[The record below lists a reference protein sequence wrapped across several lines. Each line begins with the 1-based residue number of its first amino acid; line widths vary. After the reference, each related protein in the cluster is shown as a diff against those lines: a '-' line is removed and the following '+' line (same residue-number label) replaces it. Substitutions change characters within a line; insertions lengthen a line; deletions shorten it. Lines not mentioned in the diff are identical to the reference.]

1 MEKGGG
7 DELYTLHEQAVA
19 FARLMIKWN
28 QAFGDLPIVEGTLES
43 KAGGDLKPNPT
54 NDTG

>member
-1 MEKGGG
+1 VEKGGG

-28 QAFGDLPIVEGTLES
+28 QAFGDLPIVEGTLGS